1 MKNIFLLICSVCCF
15 AATAQSNYSI
25 DTIPSISIT
34 GTSTLHDWTVQA
46 GAVADYP
53 TSLSLELV
61 DGAAIDSFSFSV
73 PVANLDGGRGPSMN
87 AKIQKAFVMEAN
99 PTINYQQFGAASIQE
114 ATTGMTITSAGT
126 LTMAGVSKD
135 IEVVLAVSESEGA
148 LSLKGSKDLKMTDF
162 EMTPPSAMFGQIQT
176 ADEITVHFEF
186 VYRK

>member
-1 MKNIFLLICSVCCF
+1 MKNLFFLLFSFCCLS
-15 AATAQSNYSI
+15 AAAQSNYTI

-46 GAVADYP
+46 GVVADYP
-53 TSLSLELV
+53 TNLSLELV
-61 DGAAIDSFSFSV
+61 DGATIDSFSFSV

-87 AKIQKAFVMEAN
+87 AKIQKAFAVETN
-99 PTINYQQFGAASIQE
+99 PTINYQQIGVASIQE
-114 ATTGMTITSAGT
+114 EATGKTITSAGT
-126 LTMAGVSKD
+126 LTMAAVSKD
-135 IEVVLAVSESEGA
+135 IEVVLVVSETEGV

-162 EMTPPSAMFGQIQT
+162 GMTPPSAMFGQIQT